1 MTRLARMWLVRGFL
15 RRDSRKKAIKA
26 IDAIDRLDVHGL
38 LHDWSMRHAAID
50 VGEAPAPGQVLGT
63 ASDDARH

>member
-1 MTRLARMWLVRGFL
+1 MWLVHGFL
-15 RRDSRKKAIKA
+15 GHDSTKKAIKA

-38 LHDWSMRHAAID
+38 VHDWSMRHAAID

-63 ASDDARH
+63 ASNVPAIDMA